1 MTQRGFLPLHPGHRQ
16 KGISIVELLV
26 GMAIGL
32 LVLVAAVGSLV
43 YTRVSSTVVGDSS
56 RLQQDA
62 STAFRTIGQQIRQG
76 GARRVVAGPG
86 GNVEFNSQYVGAP
99 VPYATGAGTPV
110 LVGGMD
116 GANDAPDTLQIS
128 YDTAAIIPD
137 DPDDPDEPEAPATP
151 WPNQNNDCIGERTSF
166 HEKRSQF
173 PNTVFSVFA
182 VNANQELTC
191 DGSGPTDGAIAL
203 AQGVEDFQVWYGA
216 RNTSNDQLTYQSSA
230 VPTAA
235 NQQIETV
242 MVCLRMAGQATGNP
256 GANTTGCNGQVIAD
270 DGRIRRTFF
279 RVFNMRNAGL

>member
-1 MTQRGFLPLHPGHRQ
+1 MTQRGYLPFHPGHRQ

-62 STAFRTIGQQIRQG
+62 STAFRIIGHHLRQG
-76 GARRVVAGPG
+76 GARRVLASSG
-86 GNVEFNSQYVGAP
+86 GNVEFNTQYSGASI
-99 VPYATGAGTPV
+99 TPDAPRV
-110 LVGGMD
+110 LVGGTE
-116 GANDAPDTLQIS
+116 GVNNAPDTLMITNDRGS
-128 YDTAAIIPD
+128 ALNVAPD
-137 DPDDPDEPEAPATP
+137 P
-151 WPNQNNDCIGERTSF
+151 WPNLNHDCLGQPSLLAN
-166 HEKRSQF
+166 SVD
-173 PNTVFSVFA
+173 NTFSL
-182 VNANQELTC
+182 VNGNLFC
-191 DGSGPTDGAIAL
+191 LGSGNEDGASL
-203 AQGVEDFQVWYGA
+203 VQGVEDFQVWYGA
-216 RNTSNDQLTYQSSA
+216 RNTGNDQLIYQSSA

>member
-1 MTQRGFLPLHPGHRQ
+1 MTQRGFLPFHPGHRQ

-62 STAFRTIGQQIRQG
+62 STAFRIIGHQIRQS
-76 GARRVVAGPG
+76 GARRVIGELG

-99 VPYATGAGTPV
+99 VPYDTATATGTSV
-110 LVGGMD
+110 LVGGTD

-128 YDTAAIIPD
+128 YDTAAIIPAN
-137 DPDDPDEPEAPATP
+137 PDIPANS
-151 WPNQNNDCIGERTSF
+151 WPNQNNDCIGERTAF
-166 HEKRSQF
+166 HEDTPSF

-203 AQGVEDFQVWYGA
+203 VQGVEDFQVWYGA
-216 RNTSNDQLTYQSSA
+216 RNTGNDQLTYQSSPTP
-230 VPTAA
+230 PTA
-235 NQQIETV
+235 NHQIETV